1 MESEIEYY
9 TRRAAEER
17 EAAAAARSPEAEQ
30 RHRALAERYTQIAQ
44 EQAAAPPITSGAAS

>member
-17 EAAAAARSPEAEQ
+17 EAAAAAQSPEAEQ

-44 EQAAAPPITSGAAS
+44 DQAAAPPITSGAAS